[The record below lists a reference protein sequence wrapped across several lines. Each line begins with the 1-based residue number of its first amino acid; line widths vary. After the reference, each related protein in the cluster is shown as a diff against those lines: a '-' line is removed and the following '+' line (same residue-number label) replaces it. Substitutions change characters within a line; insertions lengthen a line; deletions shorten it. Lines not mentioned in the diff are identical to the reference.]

1 MLLKICGITREED
14 ARYAALCGAD
24 FIGAIHVE
32 SSKRFVMIEQAKR
45 FFAAAKPA
53 KSVLVVRDMELEKL
67 QAIIT
72 DVHPYAVQ
80 LHGHETPEYAMSLK
94 DVKVWKAFNLNTLN
108 DLQEAVDF
116 PAEVIVADSGGG
128 TGKPCDWTRAAE
140 LARHRFI
147 FLAGGITP
155 ENVQEAIATVHPVG
169 IDVAGGVE
177 SAAGI
182 KDHEKIKKLC
192 MKMRQLSLSQKENGI

>member
-14 ARYAALCGAD
+14 ARCVASCGAD

-32 SSKRFVMIEQAKR
+32 SSKRFVTIELAKR
-45 FFAAAKPA
+45 IFAVAESVKP
-53 KSVLVVRDMELEKL
+53 VLVVRDMELEKL
-67 QAIIT
+67 QAIID

-80 LHGHETPEYAMSLK
+80 LHGSESADYAVRLK
-94 DVKVWKAFNLNTLN
+94 NVKIWKAFNLNMLN
-108 DLQEAVDF
+108 NLQEAVDF
-116 PAEVIVADSGGG
+116 PADMIVADSGGD

-140 LARHRFI
+140 LARHRSI

-155 ENVQEAIATVHPVG
+155 ENVQEAIAAVHPVG

-177 SAAGI
+177 SAPGI
-182 KDHEKIKKLC
+182 KDYDKIYQICIKRKNL
-192 MKMRQLSLSQKENGI
+192 K